1 MMRDHAMMPSDSF
14 LANEIIHK
22 RKKIIV
28 FLYSII
34 YISFLY
40 FIQNFI
46 VELPVLCLYL
56 ILFIFTVLLFIFL
69 SYECVIEKTKTLMTL
84 HPEGRLTRLLSGRM
98 LLHIFCFIIAL
109 FFAFLAQIILICM
122 SKEDFTVM
130 SIGLL
135 TMPWIYSTCS
145 RISKAES
152 IPWLFYQRSIR
163 WTLLAT
169 AILILLI
176 QVVAVIAEY
185 YPHSH
190 YESLDAALNARP
202 LKQTRSSIMNWIVD
216 IASFLET
223 VKIYFISKQN
233 GLLYS
238 LLMIFGSLISFSP
251 IYAIFAL
258 VFLPG
263 SEIRRIFIPQYLQT
277 THTPSCNSVHVIVFS
292 FIFVIFFLGFAT
304 IFAHIEMHSNDYS
317 IEKYLNSTK
326 KNVVIY
332 VDGRYYDGDLSSQID
347 ELKEKYKEESQRLTT
362 LMVKEKAE
370 LCGGMRANV
379 DRFLDWYYSLGT
391 EYLRLGNALI
401 GNGPEYLASKLKEH
415 LQNGLDDGTYGD
427 IQNKLYQLDM
437 KYDQEIAILKKKY
450 EITEKEAEGH
460 QIISLPPNF
469 LETVPNHSSI
479 NFNQRMFTSTG
490 VGAITGGIAAKA
502 ISKPALKTAAAAL
515 VKLAASKAVT
525 GGGGAVASGAG
536 VGAAIGS
543 ILPGVGTAA
552 GAFVG
557 GVIAGIAT
565 WVTTDVIL
573 LKFDEDRNREKM
585 RQEILEEIN
594 AVCQ

>member
-1 MMRDHAMMPSDSF
+1 MSLPDFF
-14 LANEIIHK
+14 LSNEIIHK
-22 RKKIIV
+22 RKNKTV
-28 FLYSII
+28 FICSII
-34 YISFLY
+34 YILFLY
-40 FIQNFI
+40 LIQNFI

-56 ILFIFTVLLFIFL
+56 ILFIFTVLLFVFL
-69 SYECVIEKTKTLMTL
+69 FYGCIIEKTKTLMTL
-84 HPEGRLTRLLSGRM
+84 HPEGRLARLLSGRM
-98 LLHIFCFIIAL
+98 LWYLVCFIFAL
-109 FFAFLAQIILICM
+109 AFAFIVQIRLIGM
-122 SKEDFTVM
+122 SREDFTVM

-135 TMPWIYSTCS
+135 TMPWIYSACS
-145 RISKAES
+145 RIAKAES
-152 IPWLFYQRSIR
+152 IPWLFYQRSIC

-169 AILILLI
+169 AILIFLL
-176 QVVAVIAEY
+176 QVVAVATEY
-185 YPHSH
+185 YPPSH

-202 LKQTRSSIMNWIVD
+202 LKQTRSSIINWVVELSSIV
-216 IASFLET
+216 ET
-223 VKIYFISKQN
+223 VKIYFISNQD
-233 GLLYS
+233 GLIYS
-238 LLMIFGSLISFSP
+238 LLVICCSLISFSP
-251 IYAIFAL
+251 IYAIFSL
-258 VFLPG
+258 IFLPG

-277 THTPSCNSVHVIVFS
+277 THTPPCNNVYVIVFS
-292 FIFVIFFLGFAT
+292 FIFVIFFLGFAA
-304 IFAHIEMHSNDYS
+304 IFAHIEMHSSDYS
-317 IEKYLNSTK
+317 IEEYLNSTK

-332 VDGRYYDGDLSSQID
+332 VDGRYYDGALSPQIN
-347 ELKEKYKEESQRLTT
+347 ELKKKYNEESQRLTA

-401 GNGPEYLASKLKEH
+401 GNGSEYLTNKLKEH

-427 IQNKLYQLDM
+427 IQNKLYQLDI
-437 KYDQEIAILKKKY
+437 KYEQEIAILKKKY

-479 NFNQRMFTSTG
+479 NFSQRMFTSTG
-490 VGAITGGIAAKA
+490 VGAITGVIAAKA

-515 VKLAASKAVT
+515 VKLVASKAVT

-543 ILPGVGTAA
+543 VFPGVGTAA

-573 LKFDEDRNREKM
+573 LKFDEGKNREKM